1 MHKQQQQQ
9 QQQQQQH
16 QSTKQVTKMSVNT
29 KSAISLEDLIQNAVK
44 KIEGKKEND
53 ICRYLPISTGG
64 YIHHFTMR
72 KMKTEAPEDLQS
84 MISKYI
90 LSPKNPTKVTPKQRA
105 ARGSR
110 KRRDQLLFS
119 KTDLERMLNI
129 ARFAGDKDMI
139 RKLTP
144 KKDLRTIKRELI
156 ASIKHDNTDHDLWNS
171 FVEAVTC
178 QHAAAHA
185 QPTFNP
191 LA

>member
-1 MHKQQQQQ
+1 
-9 QQQQQQH
+9 
-16 QSTKQVTKMSVNT
+16 MSITTNKT
-29 KSAISLEDLIQNAVK
+29 ANLEELIQNAVK

-53 ICRYLPISTGG
+53 ICRYLPIDTGG

-72 KMKTEAPEDLQS
+72 KMKTEAPEALQE
-84 MISKYI
+84 MIAKYI
-90 LSPKNPTKVTPKQRA
+90 LSPKNPSKVTPKQRA

-119 KTDLERMLNI
+119 KNDLERMLNI

-156 ASIKHDNTDHDLWNS
+156 ASIKHDNAEQDLWNS
-171 FVEAVTC
+171 YVEAVAC
-178 QHAAAHA
+178 QQSIAHA